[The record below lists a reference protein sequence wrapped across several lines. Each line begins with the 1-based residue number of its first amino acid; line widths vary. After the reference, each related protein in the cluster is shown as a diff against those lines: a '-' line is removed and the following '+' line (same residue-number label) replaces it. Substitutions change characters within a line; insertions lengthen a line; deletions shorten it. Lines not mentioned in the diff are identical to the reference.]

1 MMGELRQSPTE
12 RARLRA
18 AWEAHPKVRAFY
30 TALTA
35 HAKAR
40 GYKYDAAGMN
50 AMCAYSTRWLSENG
64 PLPKTGIV
72 IG

>member
-1 MMGELRQSPTE
+1 MGELRQSPQ
-12 RARLRA
+12 LRA
-18 AWEAHPKVRAFY
+18 ELRATWEAHPKVQAFHK
-30 TALTA
+30 ALTA

-50 AMCAYSTRWLSENG
+50 AMCAFSTQWLRDNG
-64 PLPKTGIV
+64 PLPKIGIV